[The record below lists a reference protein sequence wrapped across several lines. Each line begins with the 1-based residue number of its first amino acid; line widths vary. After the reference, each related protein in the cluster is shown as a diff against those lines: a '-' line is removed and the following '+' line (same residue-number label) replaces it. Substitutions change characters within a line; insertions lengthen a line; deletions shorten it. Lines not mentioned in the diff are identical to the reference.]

1 MTQVMMYH
9 RRMSTWW
16 WLKKRSYFIFVMR
29 ELSSIFIAWLVVYLT
44 LFVRAIGHGE
54 AAYDDFLDT
63 AASPWL
69 VVINLVAFAFLVLHL
84 ITWFMLT
91 PRAMVVSVGG
101 RPLPPAAIIGGQYVG
116 LAVVSAVITWLV
128 TG

>member
-1 MTQVMMYH
+1 MYH

-29 ELSSIFIAWLVVYLT
+29 ELSSIFIAWFVVYLT

-54 AAYDDFLDT
+54 AAYHDFLDS

-69 VVINLVAFAFLVLHL
+69 VMINLVAFAFLILHL

-91 PRAMVVSVGG
+91 PRAMVVSVAG

>member
-1 MTQVMMYH
+1 MYH

-29 ELSSIFIAWLVVYLT
+29 ELSSIFIAWFVVYLT

-54 AAYDDFLDT
+54 AAYDDFLDA

-69 VVINLVAFAFLVLHL
+69 VVINLVAFAFLILHL

-91 PRAMVVSVGG
+91 PRAMVVSVSG
-101 RPLPPAAIIGGQYVG
+101 RPLTPAAIIGGQYVG